1 VEKRRDVEND
11 VAFGRRAERSE
22 VERGRRAFERRRSIS
37 RRRRRNGASVFDHGL
52 QMPVDVAAPLGRRSA
67 IMAGRTVL
75 RGGFE
80 LRGNARGGAGRIQQ
94 EGKDEH
100 ERHAL
105 FYSGGRVTMDS

>member
-1 VEKRRDVEND
+1 
-11 VAFGRRAERSE
+11 
-22 VERGRRAFERRRSIS
+22 
-37 RRRRRNGASVFDHGL
+37 
-52 QMPVDVAAPLGRRSA
+52 
-67 IMAGRTVL
+67 MAGRTVL